1 MHTVSGSCHCG
12 NVRVDLEITRE
23 PGTYQ
28 PRACD
33 CDFCRK
39 HGAAWVS
46 DPQGSLAIRIRDEG
60 NTGFYRQGSGL
71 AECLLCSSCGVL
83 VAVIYRED
91 GRLYGAINAKA
102 VEGGLIFGAEQ
113 ISSPKTLSA
122 GQKTKRWQDLWF
134 SRVIFEVANPQD
146 PT

>member
-12 NVRVDLEITRE
+12 NVRLSLEIAHE

-46 DPQGSLAIRIRDEG
+46 DPQGSLAIRIRHES
-60 NTGFYRQGSGL
+60 NVGFYRQGSGL
-71 AECLLCSSCGVL
+71 AECLLCRNCGVL
-83 VAVIYRED
+83 VAVLYRES
-91 GRLYGAINAKA
+91 GRVYGAINSKG
-102 VEGGLIFGAEQ
+102 VEGGGAIFGAEQ
-113 ISSPKTLSA
+113 TASPKTLSG

-134 SRVIFEVANPQD
+134 SRVTIEVANP
-146 PT
+146 